1 VGTTQSPRKIPLDL
15 LGQAS
20 AVAFFRLTGADANY
34 LGERLDMDP
43 IMIESVRGPN
53 NEGLPNY
60 KFVLAIKGQPWDR
73 EIHQLEP
80 RTVAMFE

>member
-1 VGTTQSPRKIPLDL
+1 M

-20 AVAFFRLTGADANY
+20 SYAMFRLTGADANF
-34 LGERLDMDP
+34 LGDRLDLDP
-43 IMIESVRGPN
+43 EMIAAVRGPN

-73 EIHQLEP
+73 EIHTLDP